1 MYIERVPNRNSP
13 PAVLLRSSHWDHG
26 KIRKVT
32 HANLSKLPQPLVD
45 GIALLLHG
53 GTVVGPGS
61 PAVRILDSRP
71 CGHVAA
77 LLGGA
82 RQLGLPAL
90 LHVRPSRSRDLAL
103 ALVLMRLL
111 LPASRLATAR
121 KLAPD
126 AEFAALNEA
135 LGLGP
140 VSEQQL
146 YDTLD
151 WLARRQPAIE
161 AKLARRHLQD
171 GCLALYDLTSVWYT
185 GEHCEL
191 ARRGYSRDGK
201 RGSRQILVGL
211 LCDAAGRP
219 VSAEVCAG
227 NTADPATVPAQV
239 DKLRRRFGLSRVVLV
254 GDRGMLTAARIR
266 EDLAPHEE
274 LGWISAL
281 RAPAIRRLL
290 RQRRFDPEQVGDWQ
304 LARIESPDYPGE
316 RLLVCRNPRLR
327 RQRGQRREALLQATE
342 AALVEIRQAAQRR
355 SSPLCGDA
363 LKLRVHTALGQ
374 YKMRKHFQVELGE
387 GGLSWQRDSAKVA
400 AEAAL
405 DGLYV
410 IRAQV
415 PPEQLDDAGV
425 VRAYKSLAAVE
436 RAFRHLKTVDLEL
449 RPFYVRDPDRVRA
462 HTLVCLLAYHLEW
475 HLRQKLAPLLYEE
488 QDRAA
493 AERLRDTPVA
503 PARHTPAT
511 EAKRRTRQTAEGDT
525 VWDFH
530 GLLGELGTLQRNR
543 VRFQLPGESEHPEV
557 RLLTEPSRLQR
568 RVFEL
573 LQLRQRDIL
582 PSSATSARLPAKA
595 ATASA

>member
-1 MYIERVPNRNSP
+1 MSP
-13 PAVLLRSSHWDHG
+13 PCS
-26 KIRKVT
+26 
-32 HANLSKLPQPLVD
+32 
-45 GIALLLHG
+45 
-53 GTVVGPGS
+53 
-61 PAVRILDSRP
+61 
-71 CGHVAA
+71 
-77 LLGGA
+77 
-82 RQLGLPAL
+82 
-90 LHVRPSRSRDLAL
+90 
-103 ALVLMRLL
+103 
-111 LPASRLATAR
+111 
-121 KLAPD
+121 
-126 AEFAALNEA
+126 
-135 LGLGP
+135 
-140 VSEQQL
+140 
-146 YDTLD
+146 
-151 WLARRQPAIE
+151 
-161 AKLARRHLQD
+161 
-171 GCLALYDLTSVWYT
+171 
-185 GEHCEL
+185 
-191 ARRGYSRDGK
+191 
-201 RGSRQILVGL
+201 
-211 LCDAAGRP
+211 
-219 VSAEVCAG
+219 
-227 NTADPATVPAQV
+227 
-239 DKLRRRFGLSRVVLV
+239 
-254 GDRGMLTAARIR
+254 AARIR

-290 RQRRFDPEQVGDWQ
+290 RERRFDPEQVGDWQ

-327 RQRGQRREALLQATE
+327 RQRG
-342 AALVEIRQAAQRR
+342 QRR

-493 AERLRDTPVA
+493 AERRPMAL
-503 PARHTPAT
+503 
-511 EAKRRTRQTAEGDT
+511 
-525 VWDFH
+525 
-530 GLLGELGTLQRNR
+530 N
-543 VRFQLPGESEHPEV
+543 
-557 RLLTEPSRLQR
+557 
-568 RVFEL
+568 
-573 LQLRQRDIL
+573 
-582 PSSATSARLPAKA
+582 
-595 ATASA
+595 

>member
-45 GIALLLHG
+45 AIALLLRG

-82 RQLGLPAL
+82 RQLGLPGL

-151 WLARRQPAIE
+151 W
-161 AKLARRHLQD
+161 
-171 GCLALYDLTSVWYT
+171 
-185 GEHCEL
+185 L

-254 GDRGMLTAARIR
+254 GDRGMLTAASIR

-290 RQRRFDPEQVGDWQ
+290 RERRFDPEQVGDWQ

-316 RLLVCRNPRLR
+316 RLLACRNPRLR

-387 GGLSWQRDSAKVA
+387 GGLSWQRDSVKVA

-493 AERLRDTPVA
+493 AERQRDTPVA

-525 VWDFH
+525 VWDFR

>member
-45 GIALLLHG
+45 GSALLLRG

-77 LLGGA
+77 LLGSA
-82 RQLGLPAL
+82 RQLGLPGL

-111 LPASRLATAR
+111 LPTSRLATAR

-161 AKLARRHLQD
+161 AKLARR
-171 GCLALYDLTSVWYT
+171 
-185 GEHCEL
+185 
-191 ARRGYSRDGK
+191 
-201 RGSRQILVGL
+201 QIVVGL

-239 DKLRRRFGLSRVVLV
+239 DKLRRRFGLRRVVLV

-281 RAPAIRRLL
+281 RAPAIRQLL
-290 RQRRFDPEQVGDWQ
+290 RAGHFDPEQVGDWQ
-304 LARIESPDYPGE
+304 LVPIESPDYPGE

-327 RQRGQRREALLQATE
+327 RERGQRRAALLQATE
-342 AALVEIRQAAQRR
+342 AALAEIGQAAQRR
-355 SSPLCGDA
+355 ASPLRGDA
-363 LKLRVHTALGQ
+363 LKLRVHAALGQ
-374 YKMRKHFQVELGE
+374 YKMRKHFQVEIGE
-387 GGLSWQRDSAKVA
+387 EGLSWQRNSAKVA

-493 AERLRDTPVA
+493 AERRRDTPVA

-525 VWDFH
+525 VWDFR

-557 RLLTEPSRLQR
+557 RLLTEPSPLQR

-582 PSSATSARLPAKA
+582 PSNATSARLPV
-595 ATASA
+595 

>member
-45 GIALLLHG
+45 AIALLLRG

-61 PAVRILDSRP
+61 PA
-71 CGHVAA
+71 
-77 LLGGA
+77 
-82 RQLGLPAL
+82 
-90 LHVRPSRSRDLAL
+90 
-103 ALVLMRLL
+103 
-111 LPASRLATAR
+111 
-121 KLAPD
+121 
-126 AEFAALNEA
+126 
-135 LGLGP
+135 
-140 VSEQQL
+140 
-146 YDTLD
+146 
-151 WLARRQPAIE
+151 
-161 AKLARRHLQD
+161 
-171 GCLALYDLTSVWYT
+171 VWYT

-227 NTADPATVPAQV
+227 NTATVPTQV

-266 EDLAPHEE
+266 EDLAPHEG

-290 RQRRFDPEQVGDWQ
+290 RERRFDPEQVGDWQ
-304 LARIESPDYPGE
+304 LVRIESPDYPGE
-316 RLLVCRNPRLR
+316 RLLVCRNPRL
-327 RQRGQRREALLQATE
+327 QRERSQRREALLQATE
-342 AALVEIRQAAQRR
+342 AALAEIGQAAKRH
-355 SSPLCGDA
+355 SSPLRGDA
-363 LKLRVHTALGQ
+363 LKLRVHAALGQ
-374 YKMRKHFQVELGE
+374 YKMRKHFQVEFGA
-387 GGLSWQRDSAKVA
+387 GGLNWQRDSAKVA

-415 PPEQLDDAGV
+415 PPKQLDDAGV

-462 HTLVCLLAYHLEW
+462 HTLLCLLAYHLEW

-493 AERLRDTPVA
+493 AERRRD
-503 PARHTPAT
+503 TPAT

-525 VWDFH
+525 LWDFR

-557 RLLTEPSRLQR
+557 RLLTEPSPLQR